1 MNNPDQDPPQDG
13 NQDNAP
19 AQNEESNQEDLE
31 LQNFV
36 DGIPANGQNEE
47 NLEVGE
53 NNPDDGIQGDFLGGI
68 EVE

>member
-53 NNPDDGIQGDFLGGI
+53 NNLDDGIQGGFLDR